1 MEKESNS
8 HYHAHMKCLKI
19 VDSSFNNDHLVI
31 PEDLVAKFT
40 VYQKFYLSTCLQV
53 PRACRKDQSNVKII
67 LLELTLLHLWSFNY
81 P

>member
-19 VDSSFNNDHLVI
+19 VDSSFGGDHLVI
-31 PEDLVAKFT
+31 PEDLVANLT
-40 VYQKFYLSTCLQV
+40 VYQKFYFSTCLQV
-53 PRACRKDQSNVKII
+53 PSTCRRDQSNVKII
-67 LLELTLLHLWSFNY
+67 LLQLTILWSFNY